1 MRAPPIVVAAIDEH
15 CVAMAPRL
23 RGKDCREIIDVD
35 PLGIMRRSLARS
47 THAWTWILDGE
58 PAAMFGLHPRTL
70 VGAAPAIGWLFTTD
84 AIRRDVRTFLLG
96 SRAILAAMLE
106 IYPAVEGCVDERF
119 LESIQWLRRL
129 GFRIGEPFEFS
140 GFRFR
145 HFVKESST

>member
-1 MRAPPIVVAAIDEH
+1 MRAAPLVVPATDAH
-15 CVAMAPRL
+15 CIAMAPRL
-23 RGKDCREIIDVD
+23 RGRDCREIIGID
-35 PLGIMRRSLARS
+35 PLRIMRASLGRS

-58 PAAMFGLHPRTL
+58 PAAMFGLRPRTL
-70 VGAAPAIGWLFTTD
+70 VGAAPAIAWLFTTD
-84 AIRRDVRTFLLG
+84 AIRRDLRTFLLG
-96 SRAILAAMLE
+96 SRAILSVMLDL
-106 IYPAVEGCVDERF
+106 YPAIEGCVDERF